1 MKQRCFCVF
10 LVFLLL
16 ASVFLNLS
24 LSLPHAAADSPPD
37 VYVGV
42 DIAYGDV
49 ADAKALMDQVSPYT
63 NLIIIG
69 SSKITDN
76 VAKLNETFQYAYD
89 KGLSF
94 ISLTPNFNTTDPT
107 NRTIWYKWFDYAKKA
122 WGNRLLGFYVF
133 DEIGGRQLDKNQTI
147 VTIASDY
154 VDAAYQFESR
164 VGGGLM
170 SIVTNSYNLTYFPLF
185 TSDYALYWFDYK
197 AGYDVIFAELGWN
210 YSKPLNIALDRGAAT
225 MENKDWGAM
234 ILWKYTVPPYIESG
248 GDLYN
253 DLVLAY
259 SNGAKYIAVFD
270 ANEGWTSGIL
280 QTEHF
285 QALQMFWHDIQSNSG
300 VNRRISDRTAYVLP
314 NGYGFGFRGP
324 DDKIWGLWEADD
336 LAIPLSISVNDML
349 NTYGTSLDLI
359 YDDGLQ
365 YGSTYGYN
373 QVFYWNPPEVP
384 PPTFPT
390 PIPMPTSSPTNSP
403 SLSPSSSQSPT
414 SPVPTPSL
422 SPSPTPSPSPTS
434 SPTEKPTSSSDP
446 PKDSWSINYAY
457 ALATGVAAAVV
468 AAVVFVFRKRR

>member
-1 MKQRCFCVF
+1 MA
-10 LVFLLL
+10 FLLL
-16 ASVFLNLS
+16 ATAFLNLG
-24 LSLPHAAADSPPD
+24 LSLPHAVANSPPN

-49 ADAKALMDQVSPYT
+49 AEAKTLIDQVNSYT

-94 ISLTPNFNTTDPT
+94 ISLTPGFNASDPAK
-107 NRTIWYKWFDYAKKA
+107 RTAWYAWFDYAKKT
-122 WGNRLLGFYVF
+122 WGSRLLGFYVF

-147 VTIASDY
+147 VTDAIDY
-154 VDAAYQFESR
+154 VDAASQFESG

-170 SIVTNSYNLTYFPLF
+170 SIVTNSYNSTYFPLF

-225 MENKDWGAM
+225 MEGKDWGAM
-234 ILWKYTVPPYIESG
+234 VLWKYTVPPYIESG

-253 DLVLAY
+253 DLTLAY
-259 SNGAKYIAVFD
+259 VNGAKYIAVFD

-280 QTEHF
+280 QKEHF
-285 QALQMFWHDIQSNSG
+285 QALQMFWHDVQNNSG
-300 VNRRISDRTAYVLP
+300 VTRQTSDRTAYVLP
-314 NGYGFGFRGP
+314 DGYGFGFRGP

-365 YGSTYGYN
+365 YGNTYGYN
-373 QVFYWNPPEVP
+373 QVTYWNPPEVP

-390 PIPMPTSSPTNSP
+390 PIPTPTLSPTSSP
-403 SLSPSSSQSPT
+403 SLSPN
-414 SPVPTPSL
+414 
-422 SPSPTPSPSPTS
+422 PSPSPTS
-434 SPTEKPTSSSDP
+434 PTSSTPAPSSLPTPSPRPTSSHTEQPTSSPDP
-446 PKDSWSINYAY
+446 PKDPLSTNYVYTLSA
-457 ALATGVAAAVV
+457 GVAAAVV
-468 AAVVFVFRKRR
+468 AVVVFVVRKRR